1 MCKPFLIFIHY
12 IGVRGKNYMNKA
24 MKENQLT
31 EQLLEQMDKVFFYC
45 IKRCNSREDAEDLS
59 QDIILDIMIN
69 INKGIQIENFDYYI
83 WQICK
88 NHYSKYVAKKVK
100 DRNNLKLVE
109 EVEEPENVLSSLDKL
124 INYEKI
130 AKINSAIKLLSKDY
144 SEILYS
150 YYVEDRTIEF
160 IAHKLNLPLG
170 TVKFR
175 LFSIRNKIKEY
186 LKMERLNGKKA
197 FVPKEY
203 QTHRSGGAQ
212 INPEE
217 YTNRLIDQN
226 LLLHS
231 YGNPCS
237 LEDYAIEMGISLP
250 YIENI
255 VKVLENVTLL
265 TKDKNGKF
273 LTNFIMVD
281 KCIDLKVLN
290 LVKQRSNEYTKL
302 IVEYCKK
309 HFNEWKQLVNNP
321 LLDDN
326 KLMWAYLF
334 NINRKVEYLDCT
346 KEETLKNARK
356 HSHIVEGGSW
366 DFSMSEVYNNDFN
379 NYYINECMNG
389 NGIIGIQGFMYP
401 GQDEIDGIESEALK
415 CLKWDYSSNW
425 DADFALFGY
434 LLKHKN
440 LKYSDCVYTLKSS
453 VDKMVEEN
461 YLKIEDD
468 IIKFNFV
475 LLDFENA
482 KINKEED
489 YNVDLI
495 PAKLKRKEIT
505 KEIEEIFKE
514 VIPEYLYKDLSYI
527 SSSYFVAN
535 MRQYVVMAFE
545 KEGLIKPVHEKRF
558 VYNMIC
564 WERK

>member
-1 MCKPFLIFIHY
+1 MNEKEQLI
-12 IGVRGKNYMNKA
+12 
-24 MKENQLT
+24 
-31 EQLLEQMDKVFFYC
+31 EQLLTQMDKVFFYC
-45 IKRCNSREDAEDLS
+45 VKRCNSRIDAEDLS
-59 QDIILDIMIN
+59 QDILLDIIVN
-69 INKGIQIENFDYYI
+69 INKGIKIENFDFYL
-83 WQICK
+83 WKICK
-88 NHYSKYVAKKVK
+88 NHYSKYVDRKVK
-100 DRNNLKLVE
+100 DREKITIVE
-109 EVEEPENVLSSLDKL
+109 EIDEPGNDISSLDKL

-130 AKINSAIKLLSKDY
+130 AMINVAIKLLSSDY

-150 YYVEDRTIEF
+150 YYVEDRTLSF
-160 IAHKLNLPLG
+160 IANKMDLPLG
-170 TVKFR
+170 TVKRR
-175 LFSIRNKIKEY
+175 LFDIRNKLKEY

-203 QTHRSGGAQ
+203 QTHISGGAYL
-212 INPEE
+212 NPED
-217 YTNRLIDQN
+217 YTYGLIEQN

-255 VKVLENVTLL
+255 VKTLEHATLL
-265 TKDKNGKF
+265 IKDEKGKY

-281 KCIDLKVLN
+281 KNTDCKVLN
-290 LVKQRSNEYTKL
+290 LIKQRADEYTNL

-309 HFNEWKQLVNNP
+309 HFSEWKKLVNNP

-326 KLMWAYLF
+326 KLMWSYLF
-334 NINRKVEYLDCT
+334 GINRKVECLDCT
-346 KEETLKNARK
+346 KEETLKNVRK

-366 DFSMSEVYNNDFN
+366 DFSMSEIYDTDLNNF
-379 NYYINECMNG
+379 YINECMSKNG
-389 NGIIGIQGFMYP
+389 VIGIQGLMYP
-401 GQDEIDGIESEALK
+401 GQREIQGINSEALK
-415 CLKWDYSSNW
+415 CIRWENSANW
-425 DADFALFGY
+425 DADFELFGY
-434 LLKHKN
+434 LLKNKN

-453 VDKMVEEN
+453 VDRMVEEN

-468 IIKFNFV
+468 MIKFNFA

-482 KINKEED
+482 RINKEDD
-489 YNVDLI
+489 YSAELI

-505 KEIEEIFKE
+505 EEIEDIFKKI
-514 VIPEYLYKDLSYI
+514 IPEYLYKDLSYI

-545 KEGLIKPVHEKRF
+545 KEGLIKPVYEKRF
-558 VYNMIC
+558 VYNMFC